1 LYSRNIKADWLNPDI
16 VELERL
22 LTLLN
27 VEVASALLLQAGQP
41 GEAIRTERFGPTG
54 A

>member
-1 LYSRNIKADWLNPDI
+1 MYPVHADWLNPDS

-27 VEVASALLLQAGQP
+27 VEVTSALLLQAGQP